1 LAGDRNSSRKISVE
15 RRKTIQ
21 GVPPRSFPHDVLP
34 VSRNPTNLAEMESR
48 NKMQI
53 KAKIIDKV
61 TETFDTKKGSKT
73 LHLLVCQDES
83 RPPLR
88 NSFDYEMTAEEFA
101 KYGASL
107 VDKVAEFNIQGIA
120 QNFTGRTRMSGA
132 ILKVGE

>member
-1 LAGDRNSSRKISVE
+1 MKIE
-15 RRKTIQ
+15 
-21 GVPPRSFPHDVLP
+21 
-34 VSRNPTNLAEMESR
+34 
-48 NKMQI
+48 
-53 KAKIIDKV
+53 AKVIDKV

-73 LHLLVCQDES
+73 LHLLVCQDQS

-132 ILKVGE
+132 ILKVVE